1 MKIFILIVLLGVSTS
16 GCENFLDLKPEEV
29 VLEKDALET
38 EEDLK
43 NLMNSSYTVL
53 GSGAFLG
60 GRTENVNEVLSEN
73 VDLSGLGDEHWIAV
87 YNRTT
92 SIFNGVAGALYSEPY
107 IAVFR
112 ANTVLENL
120 SLAET
125 DQQRNNLEGQAR
137 FVRAICHFE
146 TVRLFAQPYGY
157 TTDNSHLGIPVKL
170 TTSAEPKN
178 RSTVKEVY
186 DFVIDDLKK
195 AESLLPDENNGYPTK
210 WSAKAALARVYFQMN
225 DFENAYDYANDVIV
239 NSGISFNT
247 SSDEYS
253 QRFSQNGTTEA
264 TFQILAETQN
274 NQGDTVYVN
283 RGSEFG
289 MYRTDVGV
297 PSIKTSTA
305 MFNLGTSN
313 ASDARAAWYEESE
326 EYYALNKFNGDYLTV
341 PYITITELKLTRA
354 EAAAELNQH
363 LATAEQD
370 LQDIMDRAYGTGT
383 EDAPSNAAAL
393 ITEVRVE
400 RRKEFVGEGD
410 IGQQL
415 KRRGALGENIIV
427 RGAPWD
433 CPGMVLQFP
442 QSEIANIPGFVRN
455 EEGGCN

>member
-1 MKIFILIVLLGVSTS
+1 
-16 GCENFLDLKPEEV
+16 
-29 VLEKDALET
+29 
-38 EEDLK
+38 
-43 NLMNSSYTVL
+43 
-53 GSGAFLG
+53 
-60 GRTENVNEVLSEN
+60 
-73 VDLSGLGDEHWIAV
+73 
-87 YNRTT
+87 
-92 SIFNGVAGALYSEPY
+92 
-107 IAVFR
+107 
-112 ANTVLENL
+112 
-120 SLAET
+120 
-125 DQQRNNLEGQAR
+125 
-137 FVRAICHFE
+137 
-146 TVRLFAQPYGY
+146 
-157 TTDNSHLGIPVKL
+157 
-170 TTSAEPKN
+170 
-178 RSTVKEVY
+178 
-186 DFVIDDLKK
+186 
-195 AESLLPDENNGYPTK
+195 
-210 WSAKAALARVYFQMN
+210 
-225 DFENAYDYANDVIV
+225 
-239 NSGISFNT
+239 
-247 SSDEYS
+247 
-253 QRFSQNGTTEA
+253 
-264 TFQILAETQN
+264 
-274 NQGDTVYVN
+274 
-283 RGSEFG
+283 
-289 MYRTDVGV
+289 
-297 PSIKTSTA
+297 

>member
-1 MKIFILIVLLGVSTS
+1 
-16 GCENFLDLKPEEV
+16 
-29 VLEKDALET
+29 
-38 EEDLK
+38 
-43 NLMNSSYTVL
+43 
-53 GSGAFLG
+53 
-60 GRTENVNEVLSEN
+60 
-73 VDLSGLGDEHWIAV
+73 
-87 YNRTT
+87 
-92 SIFNGVAGALYSEPY
+92 
-107 IAVFR
+107 
-112 ANTVLENL
+112 
-120 SLAET
+120 
-125 DQQRNNLEGQAR
+125 
-137 FVRAICHFE
+137 
-146 TVRLFAQPYGY
+146 
-157 TTDNSHLGIPVKL
+157 
-170 TTSAEPKN
+170 
-178 RSTVKEVY
+178 
-186 DFVIDDLKK
+186 
-195 AESLLPDENNGYPTK
+195 
-210 WSAKAALARVYFQMN
+210 MN
-225 DFENAYDYANDVIV
+225 DFENAYDYANDVIE
-239 NSGISFNT
+239 NSGIAFNT
-247 SSDEYS
+247 NSDEYS
-253 QRFSQNGTTEA
+253 KRYSKLGTSEA
-264 TFQILAETQN
+264 TFKIKAETTN
-274 NQGDTVYVN
+274 ESGDTVYVN
-283 RGSEFG
+283 RGGEFG

-297 PSIKTSTA
+297 PGIKTSTA